1 MSNIY
6 GALQPLTG
14 AETVTVQQ
22 TQNGQIVTCTMT
34 LSSLSSLLG
43 TSTEWAK
50 NLDTNKPSTPGVV
63 WNDAGS
69 ISIS

>member
-1 MSNIY
+1 MAIY
-6 GALQPLTG
+6 GTLQPLTG

-22 TQNGQIVTCTMT
+22 IQSGQIVTCTMT

-43 TSTEWAK
+43 SSTEWAK
-50 NLDTNKPSTPGVV
+50 NLDTTRPSTPGVV
-63 WNDAGS
+63 WNDSGS